1 MNKKSNSFRAQLLA
15 LGQPAGDKLVR
26 YQEETEAMLEQMQKG
41 LRREKWGMWAI
52 WSSAVLFVTA
62 TLLIIGFR
70 GRMPEV
76 TVLAFGFLML
86 IYGGLEIVKHFVNR
100 SRVEIL
106 TELKSL
112 ELQVL
117 ALQERLPPE
126 NK

>member
-1 MNKKSNSFRAQLLA
+1 MTDKSNSFREQLLA
-15 LGQPAGDKLVR
+15 LGQPAGEKLVR
-26 YQEETEAMLEQMQKG
+26 YHEETEAMLERMQKG

-52 WSSAVLFVTA
+52 WSFAVLFMTI
-62 TLLIIGFR
+62 TLLIVGYR

-76 TVLAFGFLML
+76 TVLASAFMIL

-117 ALQERLPPE
+117 TLQERLPKRE
-126 NK
+126 

>member
-1 MNKKSNSFRAQLLA
+1 MTNKSNPFREQLLA
-15 LGQPAGDKLVR
+15 LGQPAEDKLVR
-26 YQEETEAMLEQMQKG
+26 YHKETDAMLERMQKG
-41 LRREKWGMWAI
+41 LRREKWGMCAI
-52 WSSAVLFVTA
+52 WSFAVLFMTV
-62 TLLIIGFR
+62 TLLIVGYR

-76 TVLAFGFLML
+76 TVLASAFMIL

-117 ALQERLPPE
+117 NLEERLAR
-126 NK
+126 K

>member
-1 MNKKSNSFRAQLLA
+1 MNNKINSFRAQLLA
-15 LGQPAGDKLVR
+15 LGQPAGDKFVR
-26 YQEETEAMLEQMQKG
+26 YQEETEAMLERMQQG
-41 LRREKWGMWAI
+41 LRREKLGMWVI
-52 WSSAVLFVTA
+52 WSCAVLFITV
-62 TLLIIGFR
+62 TLLIIGYR

-76 TVLAFGFLML
+76 TVLASAFLLL
-86 IYGGLEIVKHFVNR
+86 IYGGLEIIKHFVNR

-117 ALQERLPPE
+117 ALQERMPPG

>member
-1 MNKKSNSFRAQLLA
+1 MNNKSDSFRAQLLA
-15 LGQPAGDKLVR
+15 LGQPAGDKYVR
-26 YQEETEAMLEQMQKG
+26 YQKETEVMLERMQQG
-41 LRREKWGMWAI
+41 LRREKWGMWLI
-52 WSSAVLFVTA
+52 WSCAVLFVTA
-62 TLLIIGFR
+62 VLLIIGFR

-76 TVLAFGFLML
+76 TMLAFAFLML

-112 ELQVL
+112 ELQLL
-117 ALQERLPPE
+117 ALQERLPPG